1 MSKDNLVFLFGGV
14 IVGII
19 AGVILANYSAGS
31 RQVPVPAAPAASM
44 VQQQPAQQTA
54 GPLMPGQQQQQLPE
68 GHPPINEDTM
78 KQEITRNEDILKKDP
93 ENQDATV
100 ALGNLY
106 FDMQQFDKAMGYYQ
120 KAVARDAKNVN
131 LITDLGTCYLRT
143 NDYGKAL
150 ELYNRSLGI
159 DPNHFQTLMNLGIA
173 RMATGDRKGA
183 AEAWEKVIQLY
194 PDNPEAATLR
204 DAVKKLKESPQGSM

>member
-1 MSKDNLVFLFGGV
+1 MNKDNLVFLLGGV

-19 AGVILANYSAGS
+19 AGVVIANYSAGS
-31 RQVPVPAAPAASM
+31 RQTVQVAAPAPPAGM
-44 VQQQPAQQTA
+44 TQQQAPAA
-54 GPLMPGQQQQQLPE
+54 GGMTGQQQLPE
-68 GHPPINEDTM
+68 GHPPIDETAM
-78 KQEITRNEDILKKDP
+78 KQEIARFEDILKKDP
-93 ENQDATV
+93 ENKDAIV

-106 FDMQQFDKAMGYYQ
+106 FDINQFDKASGYYE
-120 KAVARDAKNVN
+120 KAVAADPKNVN

-150 ELYNRSLGI
+150 EYYNRSLAI

-183 AEAWEKVIQLY
+183 AEVWEKVVQLY
-194 PDNPEAATLR
+194 PDNPEAAALK
-204 DAVKKLKESPQGSM
+204 DAVKRLKENPQGSM